1 MAPRRF
7 GGDWGESASRARIA
21 RLCAADAKVARPSDD
36 SPTVR
41 GGAFLALT
49 WLPTLTG
56 KAKAP
61 NMQLK
66 SRTIVVGLDFS
77 ELADRAFRQAFELA
91 AVSSTSEIHAIFVM
105 SAAAVDPLTGYDA
118 VQPSNTARMEEGA
131 ARLSKHVNGQLLK
144 LGGIPGS
151 GMRVYSHFRI
161 DVPWV
166 GITRL
171 AAEVE
176 ANVVIVGTH
185 GRYGIARWLLGSVAE
200 GVVRHA
206 TCPVLV
212 IPLEQKTVE
221 VPMIEPA
228 CALCVEARKAS
239 HGRELWCTQHRD
251 RHGRRHTYHQK
262 DRVGEDG
269 TLPLVAR

>member
-1 MAPRRF
+1 
-7 GGDWGESASRARIA
+7 
-21 RLCAADAKVARPSDD
+21 
-36 SPTVR
+36 
-41 GGAFLALT
+41 
-49 WLPTLTG
+49 
-56 KAKAP
+56 
-61 NMQLK
+61 MQLK

-105 SAAAVDPLTGYDA
+105 SAAAVDPLTGYDS
-118 VQPSNTARMEEGA
+118 VQPSTAARMEEGA
-131 ARLSKHVNGQLLK
+131 TRLSKHVNELLFK
-144 LGGIPGS
+144 LGGINS

-161 DVPWV
+161 DIPWV

-212 IPLEQKTVE
+212 IPLEPKTVD
-221 VPMIEPA
+221 VPLIEPA
-228 CALCVEARKAS
+228 CSLCIEARKGS
-239 HGRELWCTQHRD
+239 NGRELWCSQHRE
-251 RHGRRHTYHQK
+251 RHGRRHTYHQR
-262 DRVGEDG
+262 DRMSEDAA
-269 TLPLVAR
+269 LPLVGR

>member
-1 MAPRRF
+1 
-7 GGDWGESASRARIA
+7 
-21 RLCAADAKVARPSDD
+21 
-36 SPTVR
+36 
-41 GGAFLALT
+41 
-49 WLPTLTG
+49 
-56 KAKAP
+56 
-61 NMQLK
+61 MQLK

-77 ELADRAFRQAFELA
+77 ELADRAFRQAFDLA
-91 AVSSTSEIHAIFVM
+91 AVSSTSEIHAVFVM
-105 SAAAVDPLTGYDA
+105 SAAAVDPLTGYDS
-118 VQPSNTARMEEGA
+118 VQPSTAARMEEGA
-131 ARLSKHVNGQLLK
+131 TRLSTHVNELLFK
-144 LGGIPGS
+144 LGGIPNS
-151 GMRVYSHFRI
+151 GMRVYSHFRV

-221 VPMIEPA
+221 VPLIEPA
-228 CALCVEARKAS
+228 CSSCIEARKTS
-239 HGRELWCTQHRD
+239 NGRELWCQQHRT
-251 RHGRRHTYHQK
+251 RHGRRHTYHQ
-262 DRVGEDG
+262 RERMSEDA
-269 TLPLVAR
+269 TLPLVGR

>member
-1 MAPRRF
+1 
-7 GGDWGESASRARIA
+7 
-21 RLCAADAKVARPSDD
+21 
-36 SPTVR
+36 
-41 GGAFLALT
+41 
-49 WLPTLTG
+49 
-56 KAKAP
+56 
-61 NMQLK
+61 MQLK
-66 SRTIVVGLDFS
+66 SRTLVVGLDFS

-118 VQPSNTARMEEGA
+118 VQPNNAARMEEGA
-131 ARLSKHVNGQLLK
+131 TRLSKHVNELLFK
-144 LGGIPGS
+144 LGGIPSS

-161 DVPWV
+161 DIPWV

-176 ANVVIVGTH
+176 ANIVMVGTH

-212 IPLEQKTVE
+212 IPLEPKTLE

-228 CALCVEARKAS
+228 CSLCIEARKAS
-239 HGRELWCTQHRD
+239 RGRELWCTQHRE
-251 RHGRRHTYHQK
+251 RHGRRHTYHQR
-262 DRVGEDG
+262 DRMTEDA
-269 TLPLVAR
+269 TLPLVGR